1 MTELKPCPFCGGKA
15 SIKYKWLSKAGRTIA
30 PPVEVMEEQGLN
42 AWFGQHQYIERYKYS
57 VKAICNRCH
66 ARGKPVVATVE
77 KYTPYSTTEEAV
89 KAMGINASVE
99 KVTDIEKIISY
110 GVMRTPALV
119 VDEKVLSVGK
129 VLTVEEV
136 MSILKAI

>member
-1 MTELKPCPFCGGKA
+1 ME
-15 SIKYKWLSKAGRTIA
+15 IKVLGTGCCNKG
-30 PPVEVMEEQGLN
+30 
-42 AWFGQHQYIERYKYS
+42 
-57 VKAICNRCH
+57 AILTKN
-66 ARGKPVVATVE
+66 
-77 KYTPYSTTEEAV
+77 TEEAV